1 VGFEGST
8 GRDFRS
14 IGMEGLAAMKPEFDR
29 DAAVAR
35 YLKLDRRWFKFKKVR
50 REMDR
55 IMGKIIA
62 YDIECHKREL
72 EI

>member
-1 VGFEGST
+1 
-8 GRDFRS
+8 
-14 IGMEGLAAMKPEFDR
+14 MEGLAAMGPEFDR

-35 YLKLDRRWFKFKKVR
+35 YLELNRRRFKTKKIR

-62 YDIECHKREL
+62 YDIEVNKREG
-72 EI
+72 